1 MHAFAGIW
9 SQTID
14 MSPFTQCGQL
24 RLFLLQ
30 VLITHMHVRTLLWT
44 QKVRTHTALSNFGA
58 STILT
63 CEATTKPDVVSAVN
77 LRSSSRAASA
87 VDGASLS
94 PDVPTLSQGQSKR
107 S

>member
-30 VLITHMHVRTLLWT
+30 VLIIHTRENSALDA
-44 QKVRTHTALSNFGA
+44 KSKAHTALSKFGE
-58 STILT
+58 STTLT
-63 CEATTKPDVVSAVN
+63 CEATTKPDMVSVVN
-77 LRSSSRAASA
+77 LLSSSKAASA
-87 VDGASLS
+87 VNGASLS
-94 PDVPTLSQGQSKR
+94 LDAPIRSQGQSKR